1 MKLPLRRQFG
11 RQVKFLT
18 SATLALA
25 SLPAHSGQRITPGT
39 PLYLETKVKK
49 GHGARVRVKDS
60 ESGKNASLLLSPSD
74 KNSERAYGYF
84 NLHFDDNGPDLELLN
99 FYINNHKLN
108 VFLPGPNSEN
118 VYKVYLFSS
127 PNEKE
132 KFAAKFSE
140 AAQDTASSEKN
151 VSNSNIPTNKVPTSG
166 IPTKSLPAKK
176 IQEPKLTEVPKE
188 LPKVQALQAKSLE
201 IQKKENEAKLNIEAT
216 EAQKR
221 AERLEQL
228 AKMKEQE
235 KINRKNQAA
244 KLGDKALQHY
254 QKAEYKEAAALF
266 AEAADLDPESD
277 TYYFQHGV
285 SLYKTNDYK
294 KSLALL
300 SIAEGQNT
308 NRTELTYFKALNH
321 MKLKEYDQA
330 LEEFTAV
337 KEENDENLSAPAA
350 FYAGNIAFRKE
361 SYADAREHLEYTLD
375 HSKDPKVDQ
384 QAEDLIEEIDR
395 IEAFQSKAKEQY
407 RYSLT
412 AGFGYDSNVLNTAL
426 QNLATNAEALRFNY
440 GGSFLYRFFYDYR
453 NEFSAD
459 LNLNDTYS
467 MTPSFQP
474 DSTLQSADPLVL
486 SVGLPYRHQSLLGK
500 RVINWGITPQ
510 YQTITMS
517 LDGQSRKQI
526 LASTSG
532 KFDANFMLNSEWMSS
547 YRFEYSADTSGISA
561 TSSDDDLSGT
571 RMNLGT
577 TQTKLLNQRGT
588 NTWSYSLDYT
598 MNQTQGKNY
607 LYNKL
612 NLGLGYTDKVYNEH
626 DGTLK
631 LDYSYQNYPQA
642 TTSRTDNLVALSASL
657 GKEYWPS
664 TYLNYSGQFNLNSSD
679 VSSYRYDRFV
689 FNVSITYLGSQ
700 KKK

>member
-25 SLPAHSGQRITPGT
+25 SLPAHSEQRIKPGM
-39 PLYLETKVKK
+39 PLYVETKVKK
-49 GHGARVRVKDS
+49 GYEARVRVKDS
-60 ESGKNASLLLSPSD
+60 ESGKNASLLLSPLD

-84 NLHFDDNGPDLELLN
+84 NLHFDDKEPDLELLN

-132 KFAAKFSE
+132 RFAAKFSD
-140 AAQDTASSEKN
+140 AAQDMAFPEKN
-151 VSNSNIPTNKVPTSG
+151 VSTNIPTNKVPTRS

-188 LPKVQALQAKSLE
+188 LPKVQALQAKSVE
-201 IQKKENEAKLNIEAT
+201 IQKKENEAKLNIEAA

-228 AKMKEQE
+228 ANMKEQE

-244 KLGDKALQHY
+244 KLGDRALQHY
-254 QKAEYKEAAALF
+254 QKAEYKEAAVLF

-277 TYYFQHGV
+277 TYYFQYGV

-337 KEENDENLSAPAA
+337 KEENDENLSAPAS
-350 FYAGNIAFRKE
+350 FYAGNISFRKE
-361 SYADAREHLEYTLD
+361 NYTDAREHLEYTLD

-395 IEAFQSKAKEQY
+395 IEAFQSKAKEQF

-486 SVGLPYRHQSLLGK
+486 SLGLPYRHQSLLGK
-500 RVINWGITPQ
+500 RVINWGVTPQ

-532 KFDANFMLNSEWMSS
+532 KFDANFMLYSEWMSS
-547 YRFEYSADTSGISA
+547 YRFEYSADTSGITSA
-561 TSSDDDLSGT
+561 TTDDDLSGT
-571 RMNLGT
+571 RMVLGT

-588 NTWSYSLDYT
+588 NTWNYSLDYT

-612 NLGLGYTDKVYNEH
+612 GLGIGYTDKIFTDY

-631 LDYSYQNYPQA
+631 FDYSYQNYPQA
-642 TTSRTDNLVALSASL
+642 STNRTDNLASLSATL
-657 GKEYWPS
+657 TKEYWS
-664 TYLNYSGQFNLNSSD
+664 SIYLSYTGQFNSNSSD
-679 VSSYRYDRFV
+679 VSSYRYDKFL
-689 FNVSITYLGSQ
+689 FNISVTYMGSH
-700 KKK
+700 KRK